1 MNIRGSYSSMTKV
14 SCPDCDRSIAMHELE
29 ARTVTQRSGFDTSY
43 RCPFCRGDIEDVRS
57 HLA

>member
-1 MNIRGSYSSMTKV
+1 MAKL

-43 RCPFCRGDIEDVRS
+43 RCPFCRSDIEDVS
-57 HLA
+57 GQLA